1 MKRENNFYGM
11 NIKINSNNI
20 FNNYNLNTDKTLKIK
35 IQEKEYELNDPN
47 LIQTLISL
55 IMTNGNLNSKQN
67 ININTINKRNDFR
80 EFCTLKKNLFSFP
93 KELDKNTLEL
103 FIYLL
108 SSHLD
113 KNINLCSYIRKL
125 INICIHL
132 NLYDIIKKEVEEYL
146 LPQISKN
153 NCIEIV
159 LNFMDLIFKENV
171 KNYFIK
177 LIKASIST
185 IAHYLPEFINT
196 KKDSLLLLSNETLE
210 EIVEIYIENKSKK
223 KEKNHKNTKLNKDI
237 EEKNIKNILNLLMY
251 VRNIK
256 RDMFYLLENERKTSL
271 KNFESLI
278 NDDKDYEPKFIWK
291 IKSCDISKEIYQEYR
306 LSINDINL
314 LLIYYY
320 EPKSDN
326 FQLALQIL
334 GINTES
340 KDNTELKNLLDITTS
355 SNKHIENKNI
365 KLLSGDEDNNEIE
378 LKNNN
383 NYWTVKKNNFS
394 ENNEKIKTKDND
406 NNINLIDIISILY
419 SCEIPEIGFKSKINF
434 NCVKQGCKSK
444 FLIFKL
450 ENFSK
455 LICFS
460 DYDINNKKVIDFSI
474 KFFFERNYIFSSIIS
489 HICNNLEFYTNLNS
503 VNKLPK
509 LALSLILKNE
519 KSINSTKEEYNKLL
533 LIKNWLKNKNNCTRK
548 NIIEVYKLIKWQNL
562 STNDLLDFFIINSKL
577 LISIKELKNDI
588 FYEIQRRFQS
598 EYFNFFQND
607 KILLSNLYTNTE
619 SNTES
624 FRINNISKLDN
635 KNNNSNSFTFD
646 FLTKL
651 LSQFSVLHN
660 SSKSSNNTN
669 REKSRDNQ
677 FESLNHDINYATP
690 MQEGRNVYQL
700 INNRNFDNYNYVTKR
715 KISKSIRL
723 NESPFYQEYNQN
735 NPPDSKILIKDIKNI
750 NNKNKRNYQLS
761 KNKSSRQNI
770 AIKNLSMLPNNN
782 INNNNGTKKIKK
794 NNNSSAISNFHNIS
808 VKNPDTEEKK
818 NYQTSNK
825 KYNLENYI
833 SNKSSK
839 KNSSTSNFNMNI
851 KNFNEINSNYFN
863 NNNQESKYT
872 SLIINHNNNK
882 MTNKIMNKKNHSK
895 SVDRNLDENSR
906 RKNNSLAEKNTIYLI
921 NNYLNGNKEKEKK
934 SKNKN
939 YNSRGSKTQ
948 KGNISKETKINL
960 INNININNNI
970 TNNKKSINNNNRSRA
985 KLIKSFNSLFS
996 SRKRLKKNAS
1006 ESKVINPK
1014 IKRNNI
1020 N

>member
-20 FNNYNLNTDKTLKIK
+20 FNNYNLNTDKPLKIK
-35 IQEKEYELNDPN
+35 IQEKEYEINDPN

-55 IMTNGNLNSKQN
+55 IMTNGNLNNKLNNVN
-67 ININTINKRNDFR
+67 IINKKNDFR

-132 NLYDIIKKEVEEYL
+132 NLYDIIKKEVDEYL
-146 LPQISKN
+146 LPQVSKN

-159 LNFMDLIFKENV
+159 LNFMDLIFQEKS

-177 LIKASIST
+177 LIKVSITT
-185 IAHYLPEFINT
+185 IAYYLPEFINK
-196 KKDSLLLLSNETLE
+196 KKDVLFSLSNETLE
-210 EIVEIYIENKSKK
+210 EIIEIYMENKSKIK
-223 KEKNHKNTKLNKDI
+223 KNNFINYKNMKFNKDI
-237 EEKNIKNILNLLMY
+237 EEKNLKIVLDLLMH
-251 VRNIK
+251 VRKVKN
-256 RDMFYLLENERKTSL
+256 DMFYLLENERKNAL
-271 KNFESLI
+271 KNFETFI

-291 IKSCDISKEIYQEYR
+291 IKSCDISKEIYQEYN
-306 LSINDINL
+306 LCISDINL

-320 EPKSDN
+320 EPKNDN

-334 GINTES
+334 GISSDS
-340 KDNTELKNLLDITTS
+340 KENNELKNLLDLTTS
-355 SNKHIENKNI
+355 SNKYKENKNI
-365 KLLSGDEDNNEIE
+365 KLLSNDDDNNNIGINN
-378 LKNNN
+378 NNN
-383 NYWTVKKNNFS
+383 NYIKRNNFS
-394 ENNEKIKTKDND
+394 DNDKFDKLKTKSNNEI

-460 DYDINNKKVIDFSI
+460 DNDINNNKAIDFSI
-474 KFFFERNYIFSSIIS
+474 KFYFERNYIFSSIIS
-489 HICNNLEFYTNLNS
+489 HICKNLDFYNKFNS
-503 VNKLPK
+503 VNKIPK
-509 LALSLILKNE
+509 LALSLLLKYENDN
-519 KSINSTKEEYNKLL
+519 SINSSKAECDKLH
-533 LIKNWLKNKNNCTRK
+533 LIKNWLKNKNNYNSK
-548 NIIEVYKLIKWQNL
+548 NIIDVYKLIKWQNL
-562 STNDLLDFFIINSKL
+562 STNDLLDFFISNAKL
-577 LISIKELKNDI
+577 LISVKELKNDI
-588 FYEIQRRFQS
+588 FFEIQRRFQS

-624 FRINNISKLDN
+624 FRINNISKLD
-635 KNNNSNSFTFD
+635 KVNSNPNTNNSFTFD

-651 LSQFSVLHN
+651 LSQFSLLKN
-660 SSKSSNNTN
+660 NNNSSNNTN
-669 REKSRDNQ
+669 REKNDKNK
-677 FESLNHDINYATP
+677 FESLNPDINYATP

-700 INNRNFDNYNYVTKR
+700 IKNRNCDNNCNNYNYVTKK

-723 NESPFYQEYNQN
+723 NESPFYQEHNQN
-735 NPPDSKILIKDIKNI
+735 QNQENKIIKNT
-750 NNKNKRNYQLS
+750 NNKNRRNYQLS

-770 AIKNLSMLPNNN
+770 AIKNLSILPNNN
-782 INNNNGTKKIKK
+782 NKK
-794 NNNSSAISNFHNIS
+794 NKKNSNLSVVSNFHNIS

-818 NYQTSNK
+818 NFQTAHK
-825 KYNLENYI
+825 KYKLENYI

-839 KNSSTSNFNMNI
+839 KNSSNLNI
-851 KNFNEINSNYFN
+851 NNLN
-863 NNNQESKYT
+863 NNYNNQGSKFT
-872 SLIINHNNNK
+872 SLMVNHNNNMNNK
-882 MTNKIMNKKNHSK
+882 SNKKIMNKKNHSK
-895 SVDRNLDENSR
+895 SLDRNLCDNR
-906 RKNNSLAEKNTIYLI
+906 TKNNSLAEKNGICLI
-921 NNYLNGNKEKEKK
+921 NNYLEGNKEKEKQNNNLNNN
-934 SKNKN
+934 KNKV
-939 YNSRGSKTQ
+939 
-948 KGNISKETKINL
+948 
-960 INNININNNI
+960 NND
-970 TNNKKSINNNNRSRA
+970 KKSINVNNRSRA

-996 SRKRLKKNAS
+996 SRKKLKKNAS
-1006 ESKVINPK
+1006 ENKIINSKFK
-1014 IKRNNI
+1014 K
-1020 N
+1020 